1 MSAKK
6 IRKSRKIKKSYGL
19 SKNEKREILDA
30 LATLARADI
39 KLVITIEAKPKHPDP
54 GYYL

>member
-1 MSAKK
+1 MKAKK
-6 IRKSRKIKKSYGL
+6 SKKHGL
-19 SKNEKREILDA
+19 SKAEKREILDA

-39 KLVITIEAKPKHPDP
+39 KLVITIEAKPKHPEP